1 MLKIRLQR
9 GGRKH
14 DPSFRVVISD
24 SRRSAKSGKSL
35 EILGSYD
42 ARKKEPR
49 LKGERIGYWLS
60 KGAQVSDT
68 VRNLLK
74 DAKIIAAKKKK

>member
-1 MLKIRLQR
+1 L
-9 GGRKH
+9 
-14 DPSFRVVISD
+14 
-24 SRRSAKSGKSL
+24 A
-35 EILGSYD
+35 SYD